1 MKIKDK
7 ILSLSEINSELD
19 ESISVDIDVI
29 VSKNLWTKIYLSFDI
44 VRTVNNGMLEEN

>member
-7 ILSLSEINSELD
+7 ILSLSEIDLDLD
-19 ESISVDIDVI
+19 EIISTDLEYI
-29 VSKNLWTKIYLSFDI
+29 VNKNLWTKIYLSFDI